1 MPSMPSHPA
10 LSQPLTR
17 RVVLR
22 NAGLSLIWL
31 SVGLQAACGPGS
43 TTAPTAA
50 PAAPKPTEAPAKPA
64 ATTAPAA
71 PAATT
76 APAAAATVVPAAA
89 ATAAKPAAAVTATGP
104 TLPPVQGSPVPG
116 GTLVWLIASDVQTL
130 DPTLASDGI
139 SWTLML
145 GTLSNGLYRYDEK
158 SQMVPDLA
166 TALPQVADGATRLTV
181 NLKKGVKFHNGREI
195 TAADHKYAW
204 ERTANPA
211 TKSWGSSYNLG
222 LNGADDFVAGRAPDI
237 AGIKV
242 VDPYTLEFTLARP
255 QASFSNVLAMSTNHP
270 VPKEEV
276 ERLGDQFGQEPVL
289 SGPFKLKEW
298 VKGQKLTFVKN
309 PDYYEP
315 GKPYLDSVEVQIAP
329 PDVALLR
336 VEKGEADF
344 PYNNVPETELPRVL
358 GDAKLKTR
366 VGRYVASNYHYLFM
380 NVQVEPF
387 TDRRVRQAVAHA
399 IDKEALGKLLA
410 GTAIQASGIYPP
422 AVPGYDPSYKGL
434 PYDVDRAKALL
445 REAGVS
451 NVTTEVWART
461 GRFAWTEVVM
471 QSIQEDLAKIGI
483 KAEIRMVAGPA
494 FTAEV
499 QKPKT
504 VPMGLVFW
512 GMDYPDPQ
520 DFIQSLF
527 LCGSFPPAG
536 SNNAYYCN
544 QDTDGLFQKA
554 EATTDPMQRIQMY
567 QQLERSA
574 VEDAPRVSLFHIAA
588 YTLYGEKV
596 QVPPAAVPANF
607 NLRASEVWK
616 TS

>member
-1 MPSMPSHPA
+1 MPSMQTQTI
-10 LSQPLTR
+10 LSQPVTR
-17 RVVLR
+17 RVILQ

-31 SVGLQAACGPGS
+31 SVGLQAACGP
-43 TTAPTAA
+43 APTATPTSAPPA
-50 PAAPKPTEAPAKPA
+50 PAAPPTSPTAAKP
-64 ATTAPAA
+64 TTAPA
-71 PAATT
+71 PAAAPTVAAATKPTT
-76 APAAAATVVPAAA
+76 PAAAAS
-89 ATAAKPAAAVTATGP
+89 ATGP
-104 TLPPVQGSPVPG
+104 TLPPVQGSPVSG

-145 GTLSNGLYRYDEK
+145 GTVSNGLYRYDEK

-166 TALPQVADGATRLTV
+166 AALPQVADGATRFTV
-181 NLKKGVKFHNGREI
+181 SLKKGAKFHNGREI

-211 TKSWGSSYNLG
+211 TKSWGSSYNLS
-222 LNGADDFVAGRAPDI
+222 LKGADDFVAGKALDI

-255 QASFSNVLAMSTNHP
+255 QSSFANVLAMSTNHP

-276 ERLGDQFGQEPVL
+276 ERLGDQFGQQPVL

-309 PDYYEP
+309 PDYYES
-315 GKPYLDSVEVQIAP
+315 GKPYLDAVEVQIAP

-344 PYNNVPETELPRVL
+344 PYNNVPETEIPRVL
-358 GDAKLKTR
+358 ADSKLKTR

-380 NVQVEPF
+380 NVQMEPF
-387 TDRRVRQAVAHA
+387 TDRRVRQAVAQA
-399 IDKEALGKLLA
+399 IDKDALGKLLA
-410 GTAIQASGIYPP
+410 GTAIQARGIYPP
-422 AVPGYDPSYKGL
+422 AVPGYDAAYKGL
-434 PYDVDRAKALL
+434 AYDPDRAKALMK
-445 REAGVS
+445 EAGLGDVS
-451 NVTTEVWART
+451 TEVWART

-471 QSIQEDLAKIGI
+471 QSIQEDLGKIGI

-527 LCGSFPPAG
+527 LCGAFPPAG

-554 EATTDPMQRIQMY
+554 EATTDPLQRIQLY
-567 QQLERSA
+567 QQLEHSA

-616 TS
+616 AK